1 MAAFGR
7 SGLFVVCIALLS
19 MLLPKNARHD
29 SMLEGVPSGKDTCN
43 WHLSYAI

>member
-19 MLLPKNARHD
+19 MLLPQNARHD
-29 SMLEGVPSGKDTCN
+29 SMLDGVPSGKTRVLD
-43 WHLSYAI
+43 